1 MQPRPNVNPGP
12 DPSELRIAEI
22 ELAGGVPHPRA
33 WFAIERHMHTSGD
46 TAGSSRRAPSGVAT
60 HLAVAAVLV
69 VSLGGCVSL
78 QPGANFPK
86 SVSVA
91 LAHPEETHLGAQFD
105 NAALAHGGNSAFRI
119 ISVGV
124 DGFLMRAQMID
135 AAERT
140 LDLQY
145 FIFRGDETGRLLT
158 DGLLRAADRGVRV
171 RVLVDDGDTVAGD
184 EQISALD
191 THPNVEV
198 RIFNPFAYR
207 GHNSMRRT
215 LEFLFHAS
223 RLDYRM
229 HNKLLVVD
237 NAVALV
243 GGRNIG
249 NQYFQMD
256 PASQFADDDVF
267 AAGPVAVKLSATF
280 DEFWSSPF
288 AIPAAALD
296 RHQSSAKALTERRG
310 RAAERSEQQLQ
321 TLNSDGIDYAVRVAT
336 GEPYAGVLAGR
347 LPLVWARAEV
357 VCDSPDKKNIESG
370 DRRGRLMARSV
381 LKAAHAAQH
390 EVLIVTPYLVPAADE
405 ITLLQD
411 LRKREVQ
418 VRILTNS
425 LESTP
430 DPVAQAGYSNYRIPL
445 LKDGVELHELRALLG
460 NTRGSGQTAVVS
472 RYGNYGLHAK
482 LFVFDRE
489 KLFVGSMNFDQRSKH
504 LNTEIGVIIDSPEL
518 AQQTALRFESM
529 VQPAN
534 AYALAW
540 RTLGSGSS
548 QLVWD
553 SQVSGNAVEYTRE
566 PARSEWQR
574 LEQSLLSWL
583 PIAGEL

>member
-1 MQPRPNVNPGP
+1 VIQRYMRTTGGG
-12 DPSELRIAEI
+12 
-22 ELAGGVPHPRA
+22 AGC
-33 WFAIERHMHTSGD
+33 
-46 TAGSSRRAPSGVAT
+46 SRRAQSVVAT
-60 HLAVAAVLV
+60 HLTVVVVLV
-69 VSLGGCVSL
+69 LSLGGCASL
-78 QPGANFPK
+78 QPGADYPK

-91 LAHPEETHLGAQFD
+91 LSDPEKTHLGARFD
-105 NAALAHGGNSAFRI
+105 NAALTHGGDSAFRI
-119 ISVGV
+119 VSVGV

-158 DGLLRAADRGVRV
+158 DHLLRAADRGVRV

-191 THPNVEV
+191 SHPNIQV

-207 GHNSMRRT
+207 GHSSLRRG
-215 LEFLFHAS
+215 LEFMFHSS

-256 PASQFADDDVF
+256 PESQFADDDVF
-267 AAGPVAVKLSATF
+267 AAGPIAVRLSATF
-280 DEFWSSPF
+280 DEFWNSPF
-288 AIPAAALD
+288 AIPAAALG
-296 RHQSSAKALTERRG
+296 RHQSSPKALTARRG

-321 TLNSDGIDYAVRVAT
+321 TLNSDGIDYAARVAT
-336 GEPYAGVLAGR
+336 GEPYAGVLSGR
-347 LPLVWARAEV
+347 LPLVWAQAEV
-357 VCDSPDKKNIESG
+357 VCDSPDKKNVESG

-381 LKAAHAAQH
+381 LKAARAAQS
-390 EVLIVTPYLVPAADE
+390 EVLIVSPYLVPAADE
-405 ITLLQD
+405 FALLQD
-411 LRKREVQ
+411 LRKRQVQ

-430 DPVAQAGYSNYRIPL
+430 DPAAQAGYLKYRIPL
-445 LKDGVELHELRALLG
+445 IKEGVELHELRALVG
-460 NTRGSGQTAVVS
+460 NTRGSGQTAVIS

-489 KLFVGSMNFDQRSKH
+489 KLFIGSMNFDQRSKH

-518 AQQTALRFESM
+518 AQQTAMRFESM

-553 SQVSGNAVEYTRE
+553 SQENDSAVEYTRE

-574 LEQSLLSWL
+574 LEQRLLSWL